1 MFIKKTNSVKGFI
14 FRHNNICIVKSLVFS
29 FLFAVIVV
37 AGAAAD
43 SRVKLQLGEQPFPVD
58 VGDDLEPCY
67 SQVLILR

>member
-1 MFIKKTNSVKGFI
+1 M
-14 FRHNNICIVKSLVFS
+14 
-29 FLFAVIVV
+29 IVV

>member
-1 MFIKKTNSVKGFI
+1 MKGFI

-58 VGDDLEPCY
+58 VGDDLEPSY
-67 SQVLILR
+67 SQLLILR